1 MSERIMKR
9 ELGEAK
15 QTIIAMGMLIA
26 DYEKSLKRCGYM
38 VERIELMRT
47 KHNLGTTMQMSNGEP
62 LDFDRII
69 DVVSMSYNETKE
81 DIVGNRRHRNLVDAR
96 HTFCYLA
103 KQNTAATLKDIGAY
117 IGGKDHSTVIHA
129 IENVTNLLQTDKM
142 TQRKYNQI
150 IQLIK

>member
-1 MSERIMKR
+1 MF
-9 ELGEAK
+9 
-15 QTIIAMGMLIA
+15 IA

-62 LDFDRII
+62 LDFDKII
-69 DVVSMSYNETKE
+69 DIVAFYYNETKE
-81 DIVGNRRHRNLVDAR
+81 DIRGTKRPRNLVDAR
-96 HTFCYLA
+96 HIFCYLA
-103 KQNTAATLKDIGAY
+103 KNNTAATLKEIGAY

-129 IENVTNLLQTDKM
+129 IDKITDLLQTDKPM
-142 TQRKYNQI
+142 QRHYNKI